1 MSVAVGF
8 VTGLYLPL
16 AVFATGLY
24 LPLGC
29 ICDNVCMCD
38 GEWSD
43 RQPAKL
49 TAGYSDILIQPRI
62 VLIFIPALGSALP
75 LWFCFPSAVR

>member
-1 MSVAVGF
+1 MG
-8 VTGLYLPL
+8 
-16 AVFATGLY
+16 
-24 LPLGC
+24 
-29 ICDNVCMCD
+29 N

-49 TAGYSDILIQPRI
+49 TAGCSDIFIQPRI
-62 VLIFIPALGSALP
+62 VLIFIAALGSALP